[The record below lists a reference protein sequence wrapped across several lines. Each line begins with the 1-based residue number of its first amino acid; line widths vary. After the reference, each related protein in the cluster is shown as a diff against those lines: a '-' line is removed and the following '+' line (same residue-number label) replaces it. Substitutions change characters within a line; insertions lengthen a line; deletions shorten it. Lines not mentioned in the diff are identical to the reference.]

1 MSGQQATITRADT
14 TGAKTSTVRMLV
26 PWSQGEQTSIAT
38 VRNTRAVRVG
48 ATTYPTRWR
57 TRGAPHNDGS
67 LRFTYAEWRMEVGNG
82 NLASGAPQH
91 TAEVIE
97 YDNSGTGAASFA
109 AWADQ
114 LSITLAYTAEDSSS
128 VSVDIAARARAG
140 TDGSI
145 YRVSDE
151 GGTRFIHYE
160 TWIGPGRRHEPRR
173 SLYAQFRNTR
183 GPSVGNNV
191 VVRSGLLHVVCT
203 IEIRDQDDHALV
215 ELQLRNDAAYP
226 YPSAPPDGG
235 ERRPGRPDR
244 PTQLNPNVT
253 NPITGQLE
261 QLESPLFRQ
270 FASGITVTI
279 AHGSTVYARPFYVSN
294 HTTGAGPFGTI
305 TSSGNGTTVL
315 PIRGLADN
323 QCWGIRFAVS
333 SVSLAEAQ
341 FWASHNRNGFLA
353 IPTYATWLATERSR
367 TFVGGDVDGDTITR
381 LGWDFALY
389 EGIPAATL
397 TAWRLRGHGAGNVNF
412 MNQTTA
418 SPWRV
423 APIGDNQRPDPNRGG
438 KHYGVGFLHEGEAM
452 LAGSPEYLYKHG
464 GWSLRESSCRGQQF
478 ENEALEDLD
487 LLTGNSGSVLY
498 SAGFFGTEHAAV
510 SYNQLG
516 RRTDAFESNN
526 VPRAWHN
533 GAPAVQTNPDPEV
546 ETNVS
551 GPNWSSSASRAIK
564 GSHIGQRPVFI
575 HALLTDSAMDRY
587 ILRQWANLMTH
598 ALNMRLYLGTSN
610 PRALSSRGEV
620 RPGWIVWHGWA
631 LSDDATWRT
640 RVRHHICERYAS
652 WLRDNRWLALG
663 GHREDD
669 RWFGDA
675 CGMAKVIRID
685 DMHQW
690 WLLGQ
695 VVEQAMN
702 WAIDAET
709 DAQARW
715 IATACAAISKLVVDV
730 GFWCNPRRVSEN
742 ALRQFD
748 ASCFDTVAAA
758 RTGTAFPSE
767 GYLCPKHSRHDLAA
781 SSGTTVVIQNVHEDV
796 GVSNDAQVLQQY
808 PALPLSLVFARNR
821 NTAGHTER
829 VAFLRSGVFAR
840 FGQMASGEDYT
851 DSPQQYLGFT
861 TGDSYRP
868 TTQGPPPVA
877 SFTVSTRSGTIPLA
891 VTLDPAASVI
901 NGNTA
906 AATYRWWDNYIV
918 GATPSATG
926 TVVPGTRN
934 ITYNGP
940 GLYRPALEITQ
951 EDGQAHLYVDPSGI
965 DARPA
970 IIPAPAPRFSASPS
984 SLIAG
989 DGEFVQFIYVELG
1002 GRAETYVWEY
1012 RIESPGPGS
1021 WTAFGGG
1028 TRDPRWADPGVAGSY
1043 SFRVTATNVT
1053 GSATHTESNLIRV
1066 SAPIPPPSATFS
1078 PSTSSGNAPLQVLF
1092 DASATTF
1099 SGAAS
1104 SVVWDWWKNYNPSI
1118 AADSSVTGPGGS
1130 AYQPTYTD
1138 PGVFYPGLRVTQAD
1152 GKSHVFVYTPG
1163 IVVTTTPVSGP
1174 PQPNFS
1180 LSPRNV
1186 SAGDPVHIHYIEGVP
1201 QLRATSWAW
1210 YSRENGTTT
1219 WSLFSQDANPTWT
1232 APSAVTDKSYDFRVV
1247 ATNEYDSGERIKSR
1261 HVIVEAAAAPPEAVF
1276 TVDVASGAAPLT
1288 VTFDAS
1294 GSTIGGNTALTEWNW
1309 RYDDSQSAA
1318 TEQIIGTGGDSWEYE
1333 YELPGLYYPSLRIV
1347 QSDGQPDREV
1357 YLPGILVTT
1366 DPATDP
1372 PAGTITADDVSVE
1385 PGQRVILTW
1394 NDAGILATSWIW
1406 YYSADGSTWLE
1417 FARTNPCQ
1425 WIAPATAGE
1434 YSFRC
1439 EATNA
1444 NGTTTVDA
1452 DGLVEVVAGSAPT
1465 ASFTVSK
1472 SHFLPTDPLYPQP
1485 FLTVTDA
1492 STGAESWTWRVDPAG
1507 SIFYGQM
1514 PPAFQ
1519 LSGKGRH
1526 KITLIVSNSYGIS
1539 TVSKYVTVQQGNQRV
1554 VVRDPRGVRTRIE
1567 REGV

>member
-57 TRGAPHNDGS
+57 VRGAPHNDGS
-67 LRFTYAEWRMEVGNG
+67 LRFTYAEWRMEVANG
-82 NLASGAPQH
+82 NLASGAAQH
-91 TAEVIE
+91 TAEVVE

-109 AWADQ
+109 AWADE

-128 VSVDIAARARAG
+128 VSVDIAAQARAG

-235 ERRPGRPDR
+235 ERQPGRPAR
-244 PTQLNPNVT
+244 PTQLNPAAT
-253 NPITGQLE
+253 NPITNQVE

-270 FASGITVTI
+270 FASGITATI
-279 AHGSTVYARPFYVSN
+279 AHGSTVYARPFYVAN

-315 PIRGLADN
+315 PIRGLADS

-333 SVSLAEAQ
+333 SVSLSEAE

-353 IPTYATWLATERSR
+353 IPTYATWLATERWR
-367 TFVGGDVDGDTITR
+367 DLVGGEVDGDRMTR

-389 EGIPAATL
+389 EGIPSTTI
-397 TAWRLRGHGAGNVNF
+397 TAWRLRGHTASNVRF
-412 MNQTTA
+412 MNQTFA

-423 APIGDNQRPDPNRGG
+423 GWKSWRGDNVNSGG
-438 KHYGVGFLHEGEAM
+438 KHFGVGFLHEGEAI
-452 LAGSPEYLYKHG
+452 LAGSPEFLYRTG
-464 GWSLRESSCRGQQF
+464 GFALREATARPFQL
-478 ENEALEDLD
+478 ENQSLEDLD
-487 LLTGNSGSVLY
+487 LLTDTGGSDDY
-498 SAGFFGTEHAAV
+498 TAYIWGTGASPQTRGIHPT
-510 SYNQLG
+510 SIMQFG
-516 RRTDAFESNN
+516 RRQQGNLSVSNPVAN
-526 VPRAWHN
+526 YN
-533 GAPAVQTNPDPEV
+533 GTTAVRTNPDPEQDLDF
-546 ETNVS
+546 S
-551 GPNWSSSASRAIK
+551 GPNWQPMQSTHMGI
-564 GSHIGQRPVFI
+564 RPLFL
-575 HALLTDSAMDRY
+575 HALITDSAADRY
-587 ILRQWANLMTH
+587 LMRQWANL
-598 ALNMRLYLGTSN
+598 ALINFPMRTFPFADGPAQQSI
-610 PRALSSRGEV
+610 RGEA
-620 RPGWIVWHGWA
+620 RPLWICWHGFVID
-631 LSDDATWRT
+631 DDAAWRS
-640 RVRHHICERYAS
+640 RVQVHCSRRIAAWINPAS
-652 WLRDNRWLALG
+652 RCYWNPIGWSLTPGYRG
-663 GHREDD
+663 G
-669 RWFGDA
+669 A
-675 CGMAKVIRID
+675 CGNDTTQDVD
-685 DMHQW
+685 DMIQW
-690 WLLGQ
+690 WLAGPAC
-695 VVEQAMN
+695 ETAGN
-702 WAIDAET
+702 WLLDASSDAFARDIGTAIMYLSRHT
-709 DAQARW
+709 
-715 IATACAAISKLVVDV
+715 VDY
-730 GFWCNPRRVSEN
+730 GFWCNPAQIPAAAQRNSPN
-742 ALRQFD
+742 GFD
-748 ASCFDTVAAA
+748 SCFAA
-758 RTGTAFPSE
+758 RAANPNIDTYPVHGLIVPA
-767 GYLCPKHSRHDLAA
+767 GSRANRAA
-781 SSGTTVVIQNVHEDV
+781 SAGTSLVMQNVHDRA
-796 GVSNDAQVLQQY
+796 NTRNHAQNSQQW
-808 PALPLSLVFARNR
+808 PALPISLVFAANR
-821 NTAGHTER
+821 ARAGHTDR
-829 VAFLRSGVFAR
+829 VAFIRQAMLAIFPELQNGSTYSDDEE
-840 FGQMASGEDYT
+840 QH
-851 DSPQQYLGFT
+851 LGFMS
-861 TGDSYRP
+861 GDSYRP

-891 VTLDPAASVI
+891 VTLNPAASVI

-906 AATYRWWDNYIV
+906 VATYRWWDNYIV

-926 TVVPGTRN
+926 TGVPGTRN
-934 ITYNGP
+934 ITYTGP

-951 EDGQAHLYVDPSGI
+951 EDGQAHLYVDGPGI

-970 IIPAPAPRFSASPS
+970 IIPAPAPRFNASAAAVT
-984 SLIAG
+984 AG
-989 DGEFVQFIYVELG
+989 GAVQFTYIETG
-1002 GRAETYVWEY
+1002 GRALSYDWEY
-1012 RIESPGPGS
+1012 KIATEPTV
-1021 WTAFGGG
+1021 WTAFGNGA
-1028 TRDPRWADPGVAGSY
+1028 RDPVWTAPVTTGLYD
-1043 SFRVTATNVT
+1043 FRVTATNET
-1053 GSATHTESNLIRV
+1053 GSGVHTEEDLVRV
-1066 SAPIPPPSATFS
+1066 TPTPNTAPRAYFDPNVT
-1078 PSTSSGNAPLQVLF
+1078 SGNVPLEVSF
-1092 DASATTF
+1092 NASATTF
-1099 SGAAS
+1099 AGAAA
-1104 SVVWDWWKNYNPSI
+1104 SVTWDWW
-1118 AADSSVTGPGGS
+1118 ADYDPAESPDESTTGPGGS
-1130 AYQPTYTD
+1130 SFETTYTT
-1138 PGVFYPGLRVTQAD
+1138 PGRKRPGLVVTQAD
-1152 GKSHVFVYTPG
+1152 GQSSLYVYEQG
-1163 IVVTTTPVSGP
+1163 IVVTSIPIEQPPTPDFSIDTTALEVAET
-1174 PQPNFS
+1174 QV
-1180 LSPRNV
+1180 LS
-1186 SAGDPVHIHYIEGVP
+1186 YIERGY
-1201 QLRATSWAW
+1201 RALSWVWQKRASGETAW
-1210 YSRENGTTT
+1210 TT
-1219 WSLFSQDANPTWT
+1219 FSTERLAVFT
-1232 APSAVTDKSYDFRVV
+1232 AEEAGIFDVRVV
-1247 ATNEYDSGERIKSR
+1247 ATNEHGSTAKEYLGLVTVSGTD
-1261 HVIVEAAAAPPEAVF
+1261 APQALF
-1276 TVDVASGAAPLT
+1276 TVDVTSGQYPLT

-1294 GSTIGGNTALTEWNW
+1294 SSTVNGVAASAEWNW
-1309 RYDDSQSAA
+1309 YADA
-1318 TEQIIGTGGDSWEYE
+1318 TQTEPTETIVGTSGDGWEHE
-1333 YELPGLYYPSLRIV
+1333 YELPGNYIPKLVLV
-1347 QSDGQPDREV
+1347 QSDGQESTYV
-1357 YLPGILVTT
+1357 LPTEILVTT

-1472 SHFLPTDPLYPQP
+1472 AHFLPTDPLYPQP

-1507 SIFYGQM
+1507 SIFYGQT

-1539 TVSKYVTVQQGNQRV
+1539 TVSKYVTVQQNNQRV